1 VPADR
6 EAENGPGLNGSSTR
20 LIFQKPGFWEKPGV
34 FARRVALHSVAAN
47 AGDAGLFERTNE
59 RAGTSLLY
67 LPILFAIGRS

>member
-1 VPADR
+1 MAVPADG

-20 LIFQKPGFWEKPGV
+20 LIFQKPGFCEKRGFSLAV
-34 FARRVALHSVAAN
+34 SQSVAAN
-47 AGDAGLFERTNE
+47 AGDAALFERTNE